1 MSYSKPKNDRAA
13 VRWHDE
19 ALANHQRAWDD
30 MHEIGVTLGRDSSAY
45 AEARDAVVLLRGD
58 ITRARQHVAARRDW
72 SR

>member
-1 MSYSKPKNDRAA
+1 MSYSKPKNDRGA

-30 MHEIGVTLGRDSSAY
+30 MHRIGVTLGHDSPEY
-45 AEARDAVVLLRGD
+45 GDARRTVVVLRGD
-58 ITRARQHVAARRDW
+58 ITRAREHVRAKRDW